1 MKFILEGPLSGSPG
15 TMAITVCLTL
25 LITHTKLLA
34 RINVAQ
40 RTSLIWSPEQEL
52 WVQNEVEIESDAEEM
67 LHGKDFMCERSQPM
81 TLTSD
86 SCKHVLRS
94 GENITCCGNERYE
107 LTPE

>member
-1 MKFILEGPLSGSPG
+1 
-15 TMAITVCLTL
+15 MAITVCLTL
-25 LITHTKLLA
+25 LITHTKLVA